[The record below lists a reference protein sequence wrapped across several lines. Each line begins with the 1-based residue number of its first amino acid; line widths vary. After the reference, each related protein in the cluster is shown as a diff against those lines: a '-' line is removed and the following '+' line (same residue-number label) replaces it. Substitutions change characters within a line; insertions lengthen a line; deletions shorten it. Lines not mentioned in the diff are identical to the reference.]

1 MSIGAINETNRTA
14 VQDVSKLIVLIE
26 PTKNPFLSMIKKGA
40 SVLSEL
46 VEYTVETAM
55 DGKLTGDLF
64 DVATTPT
71 SQEREK
77 LYARPQPFREIWGVS
92 EISTHYADTVV
103 QDEIAHQK
111 KHAMARLNRRMSRA
125 LLSFNELVA
134 GTSAT
139 PSQMRGLFTWLQAA
153 AQSVLPVPTSHR
165 PTAAQNITTPVDEVT
180 ETAFMAFLKACYD
193 HKQDMVELKGFVGSD
208 LKAQIDTFTIYDQV
222 ASGIQS
228 IRSYNYNGTTSTV
241 QRNVS
246 ILKSSFGVCELHLT
260 SDCVR
265 TQATGAASA
274 YTPKSGAFV
283 EMDMFELRSTKKG
296 APKSYTKAPDGSGA
310 SGWIDAVAG
319 LYCNSPRGQGY
330 IYTNAAT

>member
-1 MSIGAINETNRTA
+1 MPAINETNRTA
-14 VQDVSKLIVLIE
+14 VQDVSKLIILLE
-26 PTKNPFLSMIKKGA
+26 APKNPFLSMVKKGKD
-40 SVLSEL
+40 VLSEL
-46 VEYTVETAM
+46 VEYTVETAA

-64 DVATTPT
+64 DAVTDVD

-77 LYARPQPFREIWGVS
+77 LYARPQPFREKWGVNKL
-92 EISTHYADTVV
+92 STMYADTVV
-103 QDEIAHQK
+103 ADEVAHQK
-111 KHAMARLNRRMSRA
+111 MHAMKRLNRRIQRS

-134 GTSAT
+134 GTPST
-139 PSQMRGLFTWLQAA
+139 PSQLRGLFTWLQAS

-193 HKQDMVELKGFVGSD
+193 HKLDMVDLDGFVGSD
-208 LKAQIDTFTIYDQV
+208 LKAQIDTFTIYDQT
-222 ASGIQS
+222 ASGVAAL
-228 IRSYNYNGTTSTV
+228 RMYNYDGTKGTV
-241 QRNVS
+241 SRNVS
-246 ILKSSFGVCELHLT
+246 ILKSSFGVCRLHLT

-283 EMDMFELRSTKKG
+283 DMDMFELRHAKKG
-296 APKSYTKAPDGSGA
+296 VPTNFTLADDGSGPK
-310 SGWIDAVAG
+310 GYIDALLG
-319 LYCNSPRGQGY
+319 LYCNSPVGQGY